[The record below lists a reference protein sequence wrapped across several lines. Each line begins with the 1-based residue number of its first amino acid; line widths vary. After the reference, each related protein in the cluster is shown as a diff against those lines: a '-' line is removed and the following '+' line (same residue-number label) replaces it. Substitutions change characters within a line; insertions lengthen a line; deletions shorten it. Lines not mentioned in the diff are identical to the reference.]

1 MDPVGRRF
9 NQSKH
14 RGEEKYHHF
23 SKDIGV
29 TMHSKSL
36 FQLRIKTLNR
46 KKSEKIATIQNNQTN
61 QRNFLIMLLRIN
73 KALTKKTR
81 ENTKKIGNIYTESKL
96 NFSDISIKRLKNGM
110 KDSQLFYF
118 LGYN

>member
-46 KKSEKIATIQNNQTN
+46 KKK
-61 QRNFLIMLLRIN
+61 
-73 KALTKKTR
+73 
-81 ENTKKIGNIYTESKL
+81 
-96 NFSDISIKRLKNGM
+96 
-110 KDSQLFYF
+110 
-118 LGYN
+118 